1 MTYNMLKD
9 DFKKYRRH
17 LFEFVGSSRYSCPAL
32 RQMDRKLEKY
42 VPYKGGFFVEA
53 GANDGYA
60 QSNTYYFEKIRK
72 WKGILIEPIPQL
84 YEKCVKQRP
93 GSVVFNCAL
102 VPFDY
107 DKPYVTMTYCSLM
120 SLVKGARKCDMADL
134 DHVRHGM
141 EIQKNVESYEVRVPA
156 RTITSILDEVG
167 VKNIDLFSLDVEGY
181 ESNVLK
187 GFDLEKY
194 RPKYMLI
201 ETTFRDEVEACI
213 SDYYE
218 VADEFSPLDILYR
231 LK

>member
-1 MTYNMLKD
+1 MLKHNL
-9 DFKKYRRH
+9 KRYRRY
-17 LFEFVGSSRYSCPAL
+17 LFEFFGSGRYSCPAL
-32 RQMDRKLEKY
+32 RQMDRMLEKY

-53 GANDGYA
+53 GANDGFA
-60 QSNTYYFEKIRK
+60 QSNTYYFEKIKK

-93 GSVVFNCAL
+93 DSVVFNCAL

-107 DKPYVTMTYCSLM
+107 DKPYVTMTYCNLM
-120 SLVKGARKCDMADL
+120 SLVKGARKCDIADL
-134 DHVRHGM
+134 EHVKHGIQ
-141 EIQKNVESYEVRVPA
+141 IQKNVESYEVRVPA

-167 VKNIDLFSLDVEGY
+167 VKDIDIFSLDVEGY

-187 GFDLEKY
+187 GLDFEKY
-194 RPKYMLI
+194 RPKFMLI
-201 ETTFRDEVEACI
+201 EVTFREEVEACI

-218 VADEFSPLDILYR
+218 IACELSPHDVLYR